1 MKPYY
6 LQAKVMSKGQITIP
20 VEIRK
25 HLDLKPG
32 DYVTFIISQ
41 EGLVRLTPSF
51 VNGLEKL
58 QEAMKGEAEKAGLY
72 TEEDVVN
79 LIKEMRREK
88 NH

>member
-25 HLDLKPG
+25 QLDLKPG

>member
-25 HLDLKPG
+25 QLDLKPG

-58 QEAMKGEAEKAGLY
+58 QEAMKGEAEKVGLY

>member
-25 HLDLKPG
+25 QLDLKPG

-51 VNGLEKL
+51 VDGLEKL